1 MLKDKTAISSM
12 PIAPFA
18 NCVSEHCPEA
28 FLPIEQWLKLLLY
41 VCIVSISELC
51 DRYPQDNA
59 TDACHVI

>member
-1 MLKDKTAISSM
+1 M